1 MGNDREG
8 ASGMTSDWTTPEYLA
23 NISAEELARAL
34 DMHGIQAHNVGA
46 DEDGVT
52 VSFAGL
58 RSAET
63 LLTLTLEGTDQQ
75 GSLYDRATSSCVT
88 LSNLPDDATDGDV
101 ADAFASGWA
110 WIIHPH
116 MTGRVM
122 GWHVSVTL
130 PAADADQLT
139 ARLNE
144 LKRGYAV

>member
-1 MGNDREG
+1 MGN
-8 ASGMTSDWTTPEYLA
+8 DWTTPEYLA

-34 DMHGIQAHNVGA
+34 DLHGIQAYNVGA

-52 VSFAGL
+52 VSLAGI

-63 LLTLTLEGTDQQ
+63 LLTLTLEGTDQP
-75 GSLYDRATSSCVT
+75 GTLYDRATSSCVT
-88 LSNLPDDATDGDV
+88 LSALGEDATEGQV
-101 ADAFASGWA
+101 ADAFEAGWT
-110 WIIHPH
+110 WMIHPD
-116 MTGRVM
+116 MTGRRV
-122 GWHVSVTL
+122 GWHVHLTL